1 MRKSV
6 CTDVI
11 VLGPLRMSRLSKCL
25 LVWTDEPRER
35 VYTASARVYTTHLL
49 CYNTRNGF
57 VSPRAAQARP
67 RLRPGSWLRRGTRAR
82 QRPPPNV
89 SPFCPHGD
97 PAQPGLV
104 LRHHADRTLS
114 SFCQWQS
121 GLTGKDGTRHD
132 HAILLTGLDI
142 CSWKNEPCDTLGE
155 APRPG
160 SGKRA
165 CALRAPQPSHRCAG
179 FGLTQ
184 ASACIHQKRLFHRE
198 TAIAGAS
205 VPASPNLTV
214 AFISPCTCEK
224 GSVPSRVSRYVAEMA
239 RYGCWQGYAP
249 FPPFFVNVSVVA
261 ILSRL

>member
-35 VYTASARVYTTHLL
+35 VYTASAWVYTTHLL

-57 VSPRAAQARP
+57 VSPRAAQACP
-67 RLRPGSWLRRGTRAR
+67 RLRPGSRLRRRARAR

-155 APRPG
+155 APRPAPG
-160 SGKRA
+160 SA
-165 CALRAPQPSHRCAG
+165 RAPCAPRGPRIAARALAAHR
-179 FGLTQ
+179 
-184 ASACIHQKRLFHRE
+184 RLH
-198 TAIAGAS
+198 
-205 VPASPNLTV
+205 
-214 AFISPCTCEK
+214 AFIRSDCFTEK
-224 GSVPSRVSRYVAEMA
+224 RPSQVQACPR
-239 RYGCWQGYAP
+239 
-249 FPPFFVNVSVVA
+249 
-261 ILSRL
+261 RLT